1 MSDVV
6 IVGAQWGDEGK
17 GKIVDVYT
25 ERAQIVA
32 RYQGG
37 HNAGHTVVVGEE
49 TFILHLIPSG
59 ILHEGKTCVIGNG
72 TVVSPEALVKEMD
85 TLTRRDISVDGRLFV
100 SDRAHLIMPYH
111 IALDFARE
119 EKSRG
124 KAIGTTGRGI
134 GPAYEDKAAR
144 SGIRVGD
151 LKNPAVFR
159 ERLSDALHFKN
170 FVLREYFG
178 ADPFD
183 EEEVFETT
191 LALSHR
197 FLPFITD
204 TGDLL
209 QRAIASGRNILFE
222 GAQGSHLDV
231 DHGTYPYVT
240 SSTTVAGGAC
250 AGTGIGPQAIDAVV
264 GISKAY
270 TTRVGSGPFPTELED
285 EMGEAIREKGGEYG
299 ATTGRPR
306 RCGWFDAVV
315 VRQSA
320 RLSGMTDL
328 VITKLDVLDG
338 IDPVRIC
345 VGYTCEGNRHDVL
358 PSGLQELERCRPVYE
373 DHPGWSLPAAGC
385 RDWKDLPEEAR
396 SYVARIEELTGV
408 RVTAVST
415 GQDRSEHI
423 ELYDPFDR

>member
-72 TVVSPEALVKEMD
+72 VVVSPEALVKEME
-85 TLTRRDISVDGRLFV
+85 TLARRGVAVEGRLFI
-100 SDRAHLIMPYH
+100 SDRAHVIMPYH
-111 IALDFARE
+111 VALDVARE
-119 EKSRG
+119 GKSAG

-151 LKNPAVFR
+151 LLNPDVFR
-159 ERLSDALHFKN
+159 ERLSDALDFKN
-170 FVLREYFG
+170 FILREYYG
-178 ADPFD
+178 VDGFD
-183 EEEVFETT
+183 EKEVFDST
-191 LALSHR
+191 LALAER
-197 FLPFITD
+197 FLPFISD
-204 TGDLL
+204 TGDML
-209 QRAIASGRNILFE
+209 QKAIASGRNILFE

-240 SSTTVAGGAC
+240 SSSTVAGGAC
-250 AGTGIGPQAIDAVV
+250 TGTGIGPESIDTVV

-270 TTRVGSGPFPTELED
+270 TTRVGSGPFPTELTD
-285 EMGEAIREKGGEYG
+285 EMGEHIRSKGGEYG

-320 RLSGMTDL
+320 RLNGMTGL

-338 IDPVRIC
+338 IDPIRIC
-345 VGYTCEGNRHDVL
+345 VGYTCQGKSYDLV
-358 PSGLQELERCRPVYE
+358 PSGLQELERCCPVYE
-373 DHPGWSLPAAGC
+373 EHPGWGTLTAGC
-385 RDWKDLPEEAR
+385 RDWEDLPDEAK
-396 SYVARIEELTGV
+396 SYIGRIEELTGI

-415 GQDRSEHI
+415 GQERSELL
-423 ELYDPFDR
+423 ELFDPFKR